1 MRGSVNASANASVS
15 LPVRNFQ
22 LRAILLNDRRVPAAE
37 QRGGNMM
44 SNETPVPRD
53 NKNSGHGPQGDARE
67 MPEDVL
73 SQELVSKL
81 QSAANTQ
88 VQVPRSVDDAI
99 LADAAAVLAASR
111 QVRKSSQRR
120 RWVTRIATAG
130 SLAALV
136 FLTVQPFQTA
146 NDVELAD
153 RGTFAPMADDDLSV
167 TMAMESASNVA
178 ADAAD
183 ATVMA
188 EDGAITTAAAEDIN
202 RDGRVD
208 ILDAYVLADRIEQQQ
223 RISGDVNND
232 GVTDREDIRLV
243 AFAAVRL

>member
-1 MRGSVNASANASVS
+1 
-15 LPVRNFQ
+15 
-22 LRAILLNDRRVPAAE
+22 
-37 QRGGNMM
+37 MM

-53 NKNSGHGPQGDARE
+53 NKNSGIGPQGDARE

-73 SQELVSKL
+73 SQELASKL
-81 QSAANTQ
+81 QSAANTE

-111 QVRKSSQRR
+111 QVRKRSQRR

-153 RGTFAPMADDDLSV
+153 RGTFAPMAGDDLSA
-167 TMAMESASNVA
+167 TMAMESASNG
-178 ADAAD
+178 AAD

-188 EDGAITTAAAEDIN
+188 EAGAITGAAAEDIN
-202 RDGRVD
+202 RDGQVD

-223 RISGDVNND
+223 PISGDVNND